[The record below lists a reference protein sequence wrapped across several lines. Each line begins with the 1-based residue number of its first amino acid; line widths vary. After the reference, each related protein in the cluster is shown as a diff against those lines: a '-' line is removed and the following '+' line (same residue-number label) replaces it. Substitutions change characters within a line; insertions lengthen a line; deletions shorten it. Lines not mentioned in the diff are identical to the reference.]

1 MWQGFY
7 VERGLG
13 VEGWGGKLKFQQVLR
28 DLLLAKTE
36 PMCDAGSASVRAYLR
51 KSKKYCTA
59 SGREE

>member
-1 MWQGFY
+1 M
-7 VERGLG
+7 ERGLG